1 MNVCFLFS
9 YTASLIMNAV
19 YDYDPTSRQ
28 DEITG
33 VVARI
38 LGVIMSAIQPRVALI
53 IGTFPIRE

>member
-1 MNVCFLFS
+1 MNNYFIFS

-33 VVARI
+33 VVAKV
-38 LGVIMSAIQPRVALI
+38 LGVIMSAIQPEVTLI
-53 IGTFPIRE
+53 VGTFPIRE

>member
-53 IGTFPIRE
+53 KRNIPYT

>member
-1 MNVCFLFS
+1 
-9 YTASLIMNAV
+9 MNAV